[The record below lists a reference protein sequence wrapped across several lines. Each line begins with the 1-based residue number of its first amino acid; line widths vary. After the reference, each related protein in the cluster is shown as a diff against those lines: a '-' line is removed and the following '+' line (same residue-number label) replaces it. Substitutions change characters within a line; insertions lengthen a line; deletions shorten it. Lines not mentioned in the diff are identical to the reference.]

1 MLARPRPGS
10 PGTDTTRTP
19 GASPVPVRVTV
30 VESEGCHFCV
40 DARQVLADATAGFP
54 VEVST
59 VDVRSPEGEDLMR
72 AHRATMSPLVIV
84 DGQFFSN
91 GRLPRRKLAKVL
103 RERFAEP
110 ITTGSAATRGGA
122 LDG

>member
-1 MLARPRPGS
+1 MLARPQPGS
-10 PGTDTTRTP
+10 PGAGTTRSP
-19 GASPVPVRVTV
+19 DASRVQVTV
-30 VESEGCHFCV
+30 VESDGCHFCV
-40 DARQVLADATAGFP
+40 DARRVLADAAADFP

-72 AHRATMSPLVIV
+72 AYRATMSPLVLV

-103 RERFAEP
+103 RQRFTEP
-110 ITTGSAATRGGA
+110 VPTGGAATHGGVHH
-122 LDG
+122 G